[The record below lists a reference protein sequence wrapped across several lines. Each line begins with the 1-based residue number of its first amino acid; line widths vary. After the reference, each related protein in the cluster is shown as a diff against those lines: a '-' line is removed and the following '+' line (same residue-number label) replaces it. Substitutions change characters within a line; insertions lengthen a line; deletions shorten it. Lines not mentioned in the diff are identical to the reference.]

1 MEQQTPIPAKIKDEA
16 ARRAKTHHFPTFD
29 LGSWGEWGEGGGGEN
44 VGRALGFPF
53 ILSKIL
59 VERALYPG
67 GYNRMYQE
75 P

>member
-1 MEQQTPIPAKIKDEA
+1 M
-16 ARRAKTHHFPTFD
+16 
-29 LGSWGEWGEGGGGEN
+29 GGGGGGGEN